1 MVVGELAGGK
11 KIDRWGFPKEQKRDY
26 FRKSR
31 DKQHNTSQ
39 ENFSSGGGGLGHEN
53 RRDYRVNQPS
63 DGSFGGTT
71 ISNSAFGFGG
81 GPRSGGEFLNTN
93 QYRYGGN
100 GTGN

>member
-1 MVVGELAGGK
+1 MY
-11 KIDRWGFPKEQKRDY
+11 RWGFPKEWKWYYYQKN
-26 FRKSR
+26 R
-31 DKQHNTSQ
+31 DKYHNALQANVT
-39 ENFSSGGGGLGHEN
+39 SGGGGLGHEN